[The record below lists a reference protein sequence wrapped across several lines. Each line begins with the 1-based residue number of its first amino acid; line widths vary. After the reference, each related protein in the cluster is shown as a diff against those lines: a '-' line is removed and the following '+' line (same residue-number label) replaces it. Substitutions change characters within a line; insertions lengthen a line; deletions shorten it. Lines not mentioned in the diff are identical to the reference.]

1 MQSEMNT
8 AVEKPAR
15 PNKAAPTEAISATSG
30 RVPGI
35 DVLRGLCII
44 AVVLHHINLR
54 IHFRDSDLGHWIG
67 PAANRALFWSGYYG
81 VRVFFVISGFLIT
94 TWSLKRWG
102 ALATLDRPKFYRMRF
117 ARIIPCLVGV
127 LLVLAIF
134 DRFGVRYFTV
144 NTEHTSLWRA
154 LLAALTFHINW
165 LEASTGYLP
174 ANWDVLWSLSVEE
187 VFYVFFPLL
196 CTLVRKRWL
205 LIALLCCLL
214 VVGPYARVHTQNDI
228 WQDYGYLNCM
238 DGIALGCL
246 AAMFSARIRLRNRS
260 IMAFGIIGS
269 FLLIFIDILRGP
281 ASSLGLYKV
290 GLDVTALQLG
300 VAMLLIA
307 LQQRSEQQA
316 AQALEPHN
324 ARFKAF
330 RRALWNATAFL
341 RWYGRNSYEVYLTHM
356 FAVWTAVI
364 LFWHFKQSVN
374 TAIWWFLAATIL
386 SGLLGWLVA
395 RFYSEPLNRRLRK
408 PAPPAAAQT
417 VSAGTD

>member
-15 PNKAAPTEAISATSG
+15 PNKAATTEAISATSG
-30 RVPGI
+30 RVPSI

-196 CTLVRKRWL
+196 CTLVRKQWL

-246 AAMFSARIRLRNRS
+246 AAMFSARIRLPYRS

-300 VAMLLIA
+300 VAMLVIA
-307 LQQRSEQQA
+307 LQQRSEQQTGPSA
-316 AQALEPHN
+316 EPRDT
-324 ARFKAF
+324 RFQAF

-356 FAVWTAVI
+356 FAVWAMVI

-386 SGLLGWLVA
+386 SGILGWLVA
-395 RFYSEPLNRRLRK
+395 RFYSEPLNRLLRRS
-408 PAPPAAAQT
+408 APPAAAQT
-417 VSAGTD
+417 VSTGTD